1 MIGPKYKT
9 HFKKPIILAVL
20 ALVIGLVA
28 GWFILRERSVL
39 PSSKIGGSNQ
49 PTTLTG
55 KPAKIRFIAT
65 GDIIAHD
72 SVNINAKS
80 SGSYDYLKLM
90 SNLKP
95 YFDKADIRFCNQA
108 TPAGGEKFGISGYP
122 IFNAPLQLTRDM
134 VKLGCNV
141 VNLGTNHTNDKGQA
155 LIDAVVDEWDKQDI
169 LAYAG
174 ANRSPIDRDSIKYF
188 DVKGVK
194 FAFLSYSTYTNSPI
208 SNGYGVTMYSRN
220 LAKAQLAEANKNA
233 EIVIVSIRWGTE
245 YSPKINESQAVI
257 SQDLAYMGADIVLGH
272 GSHVLQPVKKL
283 KGASGNETLVWYSLG
298 NFLNT
303 QLETE
308 ALTGAIGIMDID
320 IQSKKITNISALPIY
335 MHYEW
340 TADEKARGDLLAR
353 HNIAMYPLDQAA
365 GQIARSQLNTT
376 VEAQTKRITDV
387 LNQYTEVKIIKSS
400 QY

>member
-1 MIGPKYKT
+1 
-9 HFKKPIILAVL
+9 
-20 ALVIGLVA
+20 
-28 GWFILRERSVL
+28 
-39 PSSKIGGSNQ
+39 
-49 PTTLTG
+49 
-55 KPAKIRFIAT
+55 
-65 GDIIAHD
+65 
-72 SVNINAKS
+72 
-80 SGSYDYLKLM
+80 
-90 SNLKP
+90 
-95 YFDKADIRFCNQA
+95 
-108 TPAGGEKFGISGYP
+108 
-122 IFNAPLQLTRDM
+122 
-134 VKLGCNV
+134 
-141 VNLGTNHTNDKGQA
+141 
-155 LIDAVVDEWDKQDI
+155 
-169 LAYAG
+169 
-174 ANRSPIDRDSIKYF
+174 
-188 DVKGVK
+188 
-194 FAFLSYSTYTNSPI
+194 
-208 SNGYGVTMYSRN
+208 MYSRN

-283 KGASGNETLVWYSLG
+283 KGANGNETLVWYSLG